1 MPQEGE
7 QDEIKARHHSAQIRN
22 LLDTERCLEPL
33 KPPVAI
39 MVSAMSINNA
49 TFLGRVFSG
58 EKLTVVT

>member
-22 LLDTERCLEPL
+22 LLDTERCLVPQ

-39 MVSAMSINNA
+39 MVSPMSINNA
-49 TFLGRVFSG
+49 TFLGRVSG